1 MSSAI
6 RWCPVSLVSRPA
18 LLTTRTNAPECGW
31 RRGEGRNGGVMIASS
46 MEAPPPQSASPQIA
60 ATDPNKI
67 AVSVANSTVNSS
79 HNYEPRFP
87 HLIQ

>member
-6 RWCPVSLVSRPA
+6 RWCPVSLVSQPA
-18 LLTTRTNAPECGW
+18 LLTTRTNAPECGR

-46 MEAPPPQSASPQIA
+46 MEAPPPHTPQIA
-60 ATDPNKI
+60 ATGPNKI

-79 HNYEPRFP
+79 HNYETRFP
-87 HLIQ
+87 HLIR

>member
-1 MSSAI
+1 MWA
-6 RWCPVSLVSRPA
+6 
-18 LLTTRTNAPECGW
+18 E
-31 RRGEGRNGGVMIASS
+31 EGRKGGGVMIASS
-46 MEAPPPQSASPQIA
+46 IWRHPHTPAQIA